1 MTVQAVTVLERTQI
15 ETFVLPFSRVAFYV
29 EYRWSLLVYHVIIS
43 ARTRCVV

>member
-15 ETFVLPFSRVAFYV
+15 EIFALPYCLVALYV